1 MDPMDSQ
8 MSLIDET
15 QEVIKFLE
23 DAGKNGIISENA
35 MHCRLSACN
44 NLFGVL
50 REGETNAEYV
60 LKNLG
65 LLVGRFKKKNTSINK
80 NTLKVYKSR
89 VKSSVEDFKQWSR
102 DPIGWEHTMMNKA
115 NAAKAEP
122 ASGGRSKSKTKR
134 VPPVET
140 KHSVMPETKKNMRH
154 LSFPIRSEFEVQMS
168 IPADGLTAD
177 ELIKLQL
184 FLYPFCKD
192 ASGDEIPPAEW
203 PALSNSR
210 H

>member
-1 MDPMDSQ
+1 

-35 MHCRLSACN
+35 MHSRMSACN

-65 LLVGRFKKKNTSINK
+65 LLVGRFKKKNTNVNK

-89 VKSSVEDFKQWSR
+89 VKSSVEDFMQWSR
-102 DPIGWEHTMMNKA
+102 DPIGWEHAMMNKVSV
-115 NAAKAEP
+115 AKPEAP
-122 ASGGRSKSKTKR
+122 APVRPKTKSKR
-134 VPPVET
+134 PVVSET
-140 KHSVMPETKKNMRH
+140 KEISLPESKKNVRH
-154 LSFPIRSEFEVQMS
+154 LSLPIRSEFEIQMT

-192 ASGDEIPPAEW
+192 ASGDSAPEW
-203 PALSNSR
+203 PALSTSR

>member
-1 MDPMDSQ
+1 

-23 DAGKNGIISENA
+23 DAGKNGILSENA

-65 LLVGRFKKKNTSINK
+65 LMVGRFKKKNGNVNK

-89 VKSSVEDFKQWSR
+89 VKSSVEDFIQWSR
-102 DPIGWEHTMMNKA
+102 DPIGWEHAMMNKVTA
-115 NAAKAEP
+115 PKPETVAP
-122 ASGGRSKSKTKR
+122 VRSKGKSKR
-134 VPPVET
+134 PAVVEPQE
-140 KHSVMPETKKNMRH
+140 MPLSDTTKKNVRH
-154 LSFPIRSEFEVQMS
+154 LSLPIRSEFEIQMS

-192 ASGDEIPPAEW
+192 ASGDSAPEW
-203 PALSNSR
+203 PALSTSR